1 MITALQKRSGDV
13 IVSLCIQIVSMKSM
27 TLKICC
33 TGHCSDLTEDTF
45 ASGKFQ
51 CIIYFA
57 TKKKKEK
64 LCVFFFFL
72 EGKSIILKYTF
83 TSVVHQL
90 ASISMDLS
98 ANYRRVESGT
108 VCRHLII
115 CEFAYK
121 SSECQLEIVLTMF
134 HRLPRKQCSTL
145 FLT

>member
-45 ASGKFQ
+45 ASGEFQ

-57 TKKKKEK
+57 TKKKGK
-64 LCVFFFFL
+64 LFCFFFL
-72 EGKSIILKYTF
+72 EVESIILKYTF

-98 ANYRRVESGT
+98 ANYRRVELGT
-108 VCRHLII
+108 VCKHLII

-134 HRLPRKQCSTL
+134 HRLSRKQCSTL